1 MTESINERN
10 KVIYEMLGLLN
21 RGQFRDCLFEQ
32 GCTGRVVNGH
42 GVSEA
47 ILRSIEDKNHVKNPQ
62 LIYRQD
68 EGGNSHP
75 HLEFKNVGVR
85 QASIGTFACQTHEDD
100 FKKIDT
106 TPMDFEDPEILNLL
120 LYRAVLR
127 EIWLLSRIR
136 EATDWVDDRA
146 PHVHRASLHPNTRLE
161 SLLYFREGISPM
173 LTATE
178 PAAVKGR
185 VQHMVRRIRSDSPI
199 LATSSASGGS
209 VLAYDHSREEYRS
222 AEEVRARMGIE
233 PYSCWGLTIIP
244 QEREH
249 MVLASWLE
257 GSQAQLYFQ
266 HLSTAQGRE
275 LEEAVSAELILFSEN
290 WFLSPRAWDA
300 YGTKKQEAIL
310 TAFGN
315 YSEMLE
321 GRYSWLD
328 KKESTP
334 WYEYLNVPNRHQ
346 LNLFRY
352 NQAR

>member
-1 MTESINERN
+1 MRERINEQN
-10 KVIYEMLGLLN
+10 KAIHEMMGLLHK
-21 RGQFRDCLFEQ
+21 GQFRTCLYEQ
-32 GCTGRVVNGH
+32 GCAGRVVNGH
-42 GVSEA
+42 AVSEA

-68 EGGNSHP
+68 EEGSSHP
-75 HLEFKNVGVR
+75 HLEFKNAGVR
-85 QASIGTFACQTHEDD
+85 QASIGTFACQKHEDA

-106 TPMDFEDPEILNLL
+106 TPMDFEDPGILNLL

-136 EATDWVDDRA
+136 EATDWVDNRA
-146 PHVHRASLHPNTRLE
+146 PHVHRATLHPNTRLE
-161 SLLYFREGISPM
+161 SLLYFRECIRPM
-173 LTATE
+173 LTASE
-178 PAAVKGR
+178 SAASKGN

-209 VLAYDHSREEYRS
+209 VLAYDHSREKYLS
-222 AEEVRARMGIE
+222 AEEVRARMRIE

-244 QEREH
+244 QEKDH

-266 HLSTAQGRE
+266 HLRAAQGRE

-290 WFLSPRAWDA
+290 WFLSPRIWDA

-310 TAFGN
+310 TAYGN
-315 YSEMLE
+315 FSEMLE

-328 KKESTP
+328 KRESTP
-334 WYEYLNVPNRHQ
+334 WYEYLNLPNRHQ

-352 NQAR
+352 NQAG